1 MAKLQLLD
9 GGHDVPL
16 LRNSQLVASSLL
28 PDADSIRYLDWLSV
42 VLEPGVVPLPRIA
55 TVQLWNGSVA
65 SFNLLILLY
74 FFVVAW
80 MRAFKRILDNT
91 VGDDFV

>member
-9 GGHDVPL
+9 GRHNVSL
-16 LRNSQLVASSLL
+16 LRNTQLVTSSLL
-28 PDADSIRYLDWLSV
+28 PDANSTGHLDRLSV

-65 SFNLLILLY
+65 SFNLLILLF
-74 FFVVAW
+74 FFVVA
-80 MRAFKRILDNT
+80 
-91 VGDDFV
+91 